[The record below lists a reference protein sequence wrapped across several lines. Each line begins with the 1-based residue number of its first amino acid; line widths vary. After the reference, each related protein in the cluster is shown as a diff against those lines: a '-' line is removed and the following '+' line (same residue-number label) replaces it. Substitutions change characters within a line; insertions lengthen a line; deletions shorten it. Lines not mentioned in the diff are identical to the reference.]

1 MGEDVTGPDGPGPNE
16 ASPMLEVVDLVK
28 HFGAIKA
35 VDGVSFSLRPGE
47 LVGLLGPNGAG
58 KSTTFRCMVGLQRPD
73 RGTVRI
79 GGTDIHQDRVEA
91 LRKIGYV
98 GQDARTYQY
107 LTGEEVLR
115 VNGQIRE
122 LEPELLNERIAFLLE
137 LFNLEDSSHRLVHH
151 YSGGMARKLAIAAAV
166 IHRPSIVLLDESFAG
181 LDPES
186 TEAIRRHLDVLREHG
201 TTVLLS
207 SHVLDML
214 ERWVSRII
222 ILAEGRIV
230 EDLSRSA
237 LDQKLGDDFS
247 SLTDLYLERT
257 QNSDRGSQA

>member
-1 MGEDVTGPDGPGPNE
+1 MGEETTTGDE
-16 ASPMLEVVDLVK
+16 AISPVLEVVDLAK

-35 VDGVSFSLRPGE
+35 VDGVSFSLKPGE
-47 LVGLLGPNGAG
+47 LVGLVGPNGAG
-58 KSTTFRCMVGLQRPD
+58 KSTTFRCIVGLQRPD
-73 RGTVRI
+73 TGTVRI
-79 GGTDIHQDRVEA
+79 AGTDIHQNRVDA

-122 LEPELLNERIAFLLE
+122 LDPELLNERIAFLLD
-137 LFNLEDSSHRLVHH
+137 LFNLEDASHRLVHH

-166 IHRPSIVLLDESFAG
+166 IHRPPIVLLDESFAG

-186 TEAIRRHLDVLREHG
+186 TEAIRRHLDMLREDG

-214 ERWVSRII
+214 ERWVSRVIV
-222 ILAEGRIV
+222 LAKGRIV
-230 EDLSRSA
+230 EDLSRDA
-237 LDQKLGDDFS
+237 LDEKLSGCFAT
-247 SLTDLYLERT
+247 LTELYLERT
-257 QNSDRGSQA
+257 QINVGDGQA